1 METPVLKD
9 RRFAGGKSVLCL
21 GRTLPLQ
28 AMYLSGPLLRQSSE
42 ILQTLGVCAGL
53 RLRQLSTV
61 TWLVVD
67 SVPFTRC
74 VKGSGEGSSAVEKHE
89 CPRLGCQSQMNLT
102 EVLCCAEGEAT
113 DLEGDKSSGL
123 W

>member
-1 METPVLKD
+1 METPVLKVCWWEIC
-9 RRFAGGKSVLCL
+9 AVSGKNSAPPGHV
-21 GRTLPLQ
+21 
-28 AMYLSGPLLRQSSE
+28 LSGPLLRQSSE

-74 VKGSGEGSSAVEKHE
+74 VKGNGEGSSAVEKHE
-89 CPRLGCQSQMNLT
+89 CPHLGCQSQMNLT
-102 EVLCCAEGEAT
+102 EVLCCGEGEAT
-113 DLEGDKSSGL
+113 DLEGAKSSGL